1 LTGTFTGKIDTM
13 EAECFAANMLSS
25 KNGAVAFIGAFNES
39 GRGQNPLLYAFSKN
53 VNESKNIRLGDAFLS
68 SLNSEELPET
78 VKKYY
83 PHVIAYEYNRARLQF
98 HLFGDPALLI
108 NKKTTSIIN
117 KVFEQGFKLS
127 PNPASDYIEISL
139 DRCATLA
146 KCGTSETDEI
156 KIYNTFGEEDI
167 KIYTSIGEIVITESI
182 HPMTSSHRMNTER
195 LPLGLYFIQIGNY
208 SVNIIVLR

>member
-1 LTGTFTGKIDTM
+1 MTGTFTGKIDTM

-156 KIYNTFGEEDI
+156 KIYNTFGE
-167 KIYTSIGEIVITESI
+167 IVITEPI
-182 HPMTSSHRMNTER
+182 HPMTTSHRMNIEH
-195 LPLGLYFIQIGNY
+195 LPVGLYFIQIGNY